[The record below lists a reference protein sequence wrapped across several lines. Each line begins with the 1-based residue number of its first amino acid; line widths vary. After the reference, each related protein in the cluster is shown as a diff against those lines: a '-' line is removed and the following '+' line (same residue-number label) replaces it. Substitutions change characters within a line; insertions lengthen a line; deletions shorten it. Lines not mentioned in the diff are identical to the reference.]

1 MFGNRITLFK
11 LLGFDI
17 KLDLSWVFIAVLIS
31 WSLAAGYFPSKYHGL
46 SQTSYWFMGIAG
58 ALGLF
63 VSIILHEL
71 GHSVIARRFAIPIQ
85 GITLFIFGGVAEME
99 EEPPN
104 ARAEFWMALAGPA
117 VSILIAIACYPLYT
131 LGARAGWPPE
141 AVGVLYYLSWMNGL
155 LAAFNLV
162 PAFPLDG
169 GRLLRAILWGR
180 QGNLRKATKV
190 AAGIGSAV
198 GVGLIV
204 MGIISLLGGNF
215 VVGLWWFLIGLFLRN
230 ASEMS
235 YRQMIV
241 RKALEGEP
249 IERFMKRDP
258 VWVPASISIGEL
270 VHDYIYKYH
279 YQMFPVM
286 RDSKL
291 LGCISTKQVKTI
303 PREDWDRYP
312 VQGFVTPCAT
322 ANSVNP
328 KTDAIQVLAL
338 MQRTGNSRMMVIDQG
353 RLVGV
358 ITLKDLL
365 QFLSLKLDLEG
376 EEGSAAASPPSCS

>member
-31 WSLAAGYFPSKYHGL
+31 WSLASGYFPGKYHGL

-71 GHSVIARRFAIPIQ
+71 GHSLVARRFAIPIQ
-85 GITLFIFGGVAEME
+85 GITLFVFGGVAEME

-141 AVGVLYYLSWMNGL
+141 AIGVLYYLSWMNGL

-198 GVGLIV
+198 GLGLIV
-204 MGIISLLGGNF
+204 IGIISLLGGNF
-215 VVGLWWFLIGLFLRN
+215 LVGLWWFLIGWFLRN
-230 ASEMS
+230 ASAMS
-235 YRQMIV
+235 YRQMVI

-258 VWVPASISIGEL
+258 VWVPSSISIGEL
-270 VHDYIYKYH
+270 VRDYIYRYH

-291 LGCISTKQVKTI
+291 LGCISTKQVKMV
-303 PREDWDRYP
+303 PREDWDRVP
-312 VQGFVTPCAT
+312 VQGFVTPCA
-322 ANSVNP
+322 AGNSVSP

-353 RLVGV
+353 GLVGV

-376 EEGSAAASPPSCS
+376 EEGSSPASPPSCN